1 MSHAARCA
9 HHWQMARDRYSIQG
23 TVLCCQYIL
32 YCTVLYCTLFYVQ
45 RQGMVPRAG
54 GGGGCGCLA
63 AGVWLR
69 GLLCLGHHSTSSIPL
84 LLDMMLRPYK
94 SFDHETS

>member
-1 MSHAARCA
+1 MSHAARS
-9 HHWQMARDRYSIQG
+9 HHWQLARDRYSIQG

-32 YCTVLYCTLFYVQ
+32 YCTVPYFMCNDKVWF
-45 RQGMVPRAG
+45 QGRAAVG
-54 GGGGCGCLA
+54 A